1 MYFFFKKADVSHITK
16 PYHGTKNKIVKLS
29 SAHQQ
34 HIKKMEKKILRKFLQ
49 FLQRIR
55 NTMADVDI

>member
-1 MYFFFKKADVSHITK
+1 MSHITK